1 MKILRAYDPRIRK
14 PAPSGSGMRTEWQ
27 LIIGD
32 DGKYKLVKV
41 GETDVYAKIQSHRQS
56 VEIYSLLELYDK
68 TGDEA
73 VLSRRSSSYADVTT
87 LPQTRL
93 DADNL
98 IVGANRLFN
107 SLPAD
112 KKKQFDSFNSFLS
125 AIAAGDVSAF
135 VTEKVTEPASSS
147 PSSGEITPDEVEIK
161 GIKYA
166 KVT

>member
-1 MKILRAYDPRIRK
+1 MKFLRPYERIRK
-14 PAPSGSGMRTEWQ
+14 PAPSGSGVRTDWQ

-32 DGKYKLVKV
+32 DGKYQLVKV

-56 VEIYSLLELYDK
+56 VEIYSLLELYNK
-68 TGDEA
+68 TGDESVLNGRPA
-73 VLSRRSSSYADVTT
+73 VYADVTEI
-87 LPQTRL
+87 PQSRI

-98 IVGANRLFN
+98 ITGANQLYN
-107 SLPAD
+107 NLPAA
-112 KKKQFDSFNSFLS
+112 KKKQFDSFNSFLA
-125 AIAAGDVSAF
+125 AIASGDLSVF
-135 VTEKVTEPASSS
+135 VTDKVTESASSS